1 MKVALKSLGC
11 RLNEA
16 ELEHWANGFLAAGH
30 HLTAAADNADLVVV
44 NTCAVTREAEKKS
57 RQLIRRSQ
65 RRNPQAKLVV
75 SGCYASLQPG
85 VIKQLP
91 GVDLLVDNADKD
103 SLVDKVAR
111 QLIRETMPATA
122 TEPGENALFAR
133 GRNRAFIK
141 VQDGCR
147 HKCTFCIVTVARGAE
162 RSRPVQDVVA
172 EINRLHAEQVLEV
185 ILTGVHV
192 GGYGHDLGTD
202 LTALL
207 SAVLKETT
215 IPRIRLGSLEPW
227 NIPDRFLT
235 LFDNPRLMPHLHLP
249 LQSGSDTVLKR
260 MGRRCNRKEFARL
273 AHTLREHV
281 PNLNITT
288 DIIAGFPGETG
299 EEWQQTLDFCREIR
313 FSHIHVF
320 PYSPRPGTR
329 AATLPEQVPAE
340 IIKQR
345 CRELHELGQH
355 LKHAYL
361 RQHLGQRLDVL
372 VENDAG
378 EINSQKVHFGYTPN
392 YLRTAIHLSDPP
404 PHPNTI
410 ITVQVSEYDEH
421 SATLLGTEVR
431 D

>member
-30 HLTAAADNADLVVV
+30 QLTATVDDADLVVV

-65 RRNPQAKLVV
+65 RRNTQAKLVV

-91 GVDLLVDNADKD
+91 GVDLLVDNSGKD
-103 SLVDKVAR
+103 SLVDRVERDLAGA
-111 QLIRETMPATA
+111 TMPAIA

-202 LTALL
+202 LAALL
-207 SAVLKETT
+207 SAVLSETA

-227 NIPDRFLT
+227 NIPDRFFS
-235 LFDNPRLMPHLHLP
+235 LFANPRLMPHLHLP
-249 LQSGSDTVLKR
+249 LQSGSDTVLRR
-260 MGRRCNRKEFARL
+260 MGRRCNRREFARL
-273 AHTLREHV
+273 AYTLREHA
-281 PNLNITT
+281 PNLNVTT

-299 EEWQQTLDFCREIR
+299 EEWQQTLDFCRETG

-329 AATLPEQVPAE
+329 AATLPEQVPTG

-345 CRELHELGQH
+345 CRELHELGQD
-355 LKHAYL
+355 LKHDYM
-361 RQHLGQRLDVL
+361 RQHLGQRLDLL
-372 VENDAG
+372 VENDVG
-378 EINSQKVHFGYTPN
+378 EINGQKVRFGYTPN
-392 YLRTAIHLSDPP
+392 YLRTAIPLDPALR
-404 PHPNTI
+404 PNRI
-410 ITVQVSEYDEH
+410 ITVQAGDYDRH
-421 SATLLGTEVR
+421 SATLLGAEVK

>member
-1 MKVALKSLGC
+1 MKVTLKSLGC

-30 HLTAAADNADLVVV
+30 HLTAAVDDADLVVV

-75 SGCYASLQPG
+75 SGCYASLQPD

-103 SLVDKVAR
+103 SLVDKVTR
-111 QLIRETMPATA
+111 QLAQETMPAIA

-147 HKCTFCIVTVARGAE
+147 HKCTFCIVTVARGVE
-162 RSRPVQDVVA
+162 RSRPVQEVVA
-172 EINRLHAEQVLEV
+172 EISSLHAEQVLEV

-207 SAVLKETT
+207 SAVLEETA

-249 LQSGSDTVLKR
+249 LQSGSDTVLRR

-273 AHTLREHV
+273 ANTLRENV

-299 EEWQQTLDFCREIR
+299 EEWRQTLDFCREIG
-313 FSHIHVF
+313 FPHIHVF

-329 AATLPEQVPAE
+329 AATLPEQVPTE
-340 IIKQR
+340 MIKQR
-345 CRELHELGQH
+345 CRELHELGQG

-372 VENDAG
+372 VENDVG
-378 EINSQKVHFGYTPN
+378 EINGQKVYFGYTPN
-392 YLRTAIHLSDPP
+392 YLRAAIPLSDPTLR
-404 PHPNTI
+404 PNRI
-410 ITVQVSEYDEH
+410 ITVQTMDYDEH
-421 SATLLGTEVR
+421 GTTLLGTEVR